1 MSDTGI
7 LLFAPCVAVVALT
20 VYALF
25 HTAARR
31 RTDPRDPVV
40 DQAIMEAALRRD
52 AEQREAARTARSR
65 RAGRRIAKRGTPKQA
80 GAPAHD
86 ATFGGPL

>member
-31 RTDPRDPVV
+31 RTNPRDPLVE
-40 DQAIMEAALRRD
+40 QAIMEAALRR
-52 AEQREAARTARSR
+52 EAAQQEAAQTARSR
-65 RAGRRIAKRGTPKQA
+65 RAGRRVAKRGTPRQA
-80 GAPAHD
+80 AGPVHD
-86 ATFGGPL
+86 ATFGDPL